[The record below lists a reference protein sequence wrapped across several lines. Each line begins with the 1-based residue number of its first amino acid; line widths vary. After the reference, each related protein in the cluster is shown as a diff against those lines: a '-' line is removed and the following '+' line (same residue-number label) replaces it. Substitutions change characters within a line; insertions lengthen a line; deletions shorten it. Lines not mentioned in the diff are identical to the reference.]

1 MKNSLI
7 LCALL
12 TLGPV
17 CYAQQSN
24 ITDYTELT
32 DTKPHDSEAVWNKIT
47 TPTQLR
53 LGEHGRSLSETQYPN
68 RYKNFPLADES
79 LERRTRKRPGRTVDN
94 QRPIGRNHYRQRI
107 EKRFIR
113 YPGFQRHHQFRA
125 LRNDRRIEQRTYRR
139 LRCT

>member
-32 DTKPHDSEAVWNKIT
+32 DTKPHDSEAVWNK
-47 TPTQLR
+47 
-53 LGEHGRSLSETQYPN
+53 E
-68 RYKNFPLADES
+68 
-79 LERRTRKRPGRTVDN
+79 
-94 QRPIGRNHYRQRI
+94 
-107 EKRFIR
+107 
-113 YPGFQRHHQFRA
+113 
-125 LRNDRRIEQRTYRR
+125 
-139 LRCT
+139 